1 MPAVAARRPPVA
13 FVARGAPLLPAAV
26 ALAIALVV
34 GLVGVVGD
42 EDLGVL
48 AWFVS
53 APALVVLAIALI
65 GGLPTAMAVGVG
77 GLGLVNAIDL
87 AEGSSHP
94 SPAAPLI
101 GVALFVIAELAYA
114 SFDLRRVASVERAA
128 LAAHAVRVGAISAA
142 SLALGSLLLVVA
154 ETRFGAGVAARVT
167 GLVAAGAVVGL
178 AAFLLRRAPRR
189 PHRT

>member
-1 MPAVAARRPPVA
+1 MPALAARRPPVA
-13 FVARGAPLLPAAV
+13 LVTRPGPLVLAAL
-26 ALAIALVV
+26 ALAIGLVV

-53 APALVVLAIALI
+53 APALVVLAIGLV

-87 AEGSSHP
+87 AEGSSSP
-94 SPAAPLI
+94 SPVAPLV

-114 SFDLRRVASVERAA
+114 SFDLRRVESVERPALVAHAARVGVVSAAA
-128 LAAHAVRVGAISAA
+128 LAI
-142 SLALGSLLLVVA
+142 GSLLLAVA
-154 ETRFGAGVAARVT
+154 ETRFGTGVAARVT
-167 GLVAAGAVVGL
+167 GLVAAGGVVGM

-189 PHRT
+189 PRRA